1 MGQFLRGMDLCRD
14 GAIVLRVPW
23 VCQAEVTP
31 NGTSL
36 EKEMK
41 SPGIPG
47 ADTSTERQSIKN
59 TKSIF
64 NENGAVQTNPLLPTV
79 SVGAK

>member
-1 MGQFLRGMDLCRD
+1 MGQFLHGVDLCRD
-14 GAIVLRVPW
+14 GAVVFRVPW
-23 VCQAEVTP
+23 VCQAEVTS

-47 ADTSTERQSIKN
+47 ADTSTR
-59 TKSIF
+59 SIF
-64 NENGAVQTNPLLPTV
+64 NENGTVQTDPLLPTV